1 MFFVDYYNL
10 RFLLPLLRVPPHS
23 ESPPTQNPPPPHAKK
38 FPSTYS
44 YPFVGYC
51 NSSNDYNSILIIV
64 VNSHLVNICYVISYM
79 YFQSTP

>member
-10 RFLLPLLRVPPHS
+10 RFLLALLRVPPHS
-23 ESPPTQNPPPPHAKK
+23 ESPPPPPSAKK

-51 NSSNDYNSILIIV
+51 NSINDYNSILIIV
-64 VNSHLVNICYVISYM
+64 VNSHLANICYVI
-79 YFQSTP
+79 

>member
-10 RFLLPLLRVPPHS
+10 ISPAPAQS
-23 ESPPTQNPPPPHAKK
+23 SPPLRIPPPPHAKK

-51 NSSNDYNSILIIV
+51 NSINDYNSILIIIV
-64 VNSHLVNICYVISYM
+64 VNSHLANICYVISYM